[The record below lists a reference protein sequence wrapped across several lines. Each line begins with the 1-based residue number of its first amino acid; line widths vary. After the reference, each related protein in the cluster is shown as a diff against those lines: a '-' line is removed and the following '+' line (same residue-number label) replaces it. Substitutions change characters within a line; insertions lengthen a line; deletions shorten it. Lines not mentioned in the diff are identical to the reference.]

1 MKPDARESVSL
12 TQRSRASAW
21 LSESLLGAG
30 EATPYRPGRYLETPQ
45 RLGILPTMAFWN
57 RKDVWK
63 SARWLVAP
71 MVGMGTFAIA
81 MIGPQIESFTIAMA
95 GGLGAAVPL
104 LTMGL
109 LERHVR
115 KVLRLRASAET
126 PPDAGP
132 R

>member
-1 MKPDARESVSL
+1 MKLA
-12 TQRSRASAW
+12 
-21 LSESLLGAG
+21 
-30 EATPYRPGRYLETPQ
+30 PYRPGQYLETPQ

-71 MVGMGTFAIA
+71 VVGASVFAIG
-81 MIGPQIESFTIAMA
+81 IVGPQIESFNIVVAS
-95 GGLGAAVPL
+95 GIGAAVPL

-115 KVLRLRASAET
+115 KVLRQRVSAET
-126 PPDAGP
+126 PPTSGSP
-132 R
+132 